1 MSTNGK
7 TKRPLGRPSKL
18 TPDTEARILGAIR
31 CGAPNKVACAAAG
44 IGESTLYQWLDKA
57 EELPVSDYAEFA
69 ESLTRAR
76 QEGIAARL
84 AIIQKAAGTDWRAA
98 AWLLERDLPDI
109 FSLKFRVEHTAKPFT
124 LADAIAKLRDVRHQ
138 PKILEAEA
146 G

>member
-7 TKRPLGRPSKL
+7 TRRPLGRPSKL

-44 IGESTLYQWLDKA
+44 IHEDTLYGWLERA
-57 EELPVSDYAEFA
+57 RERPGSDYAEFS
-69 ESLTRAR
+69 EKLTRAR

-84 AIIQKAAGTDWRAA
+84 AIIQRAAGTDWRAA
-98 AWLLERDLPDI
+98 AWLLERDLPDA
-109 FSLKFRVEHTAKPFT
+109 FSLKFRVEHTEKPFT
-124 LADAIAKLRDVRHQ
+124 LADAMARIREDRQ
-138 PKILEAEA
+138 PKVLEAEA